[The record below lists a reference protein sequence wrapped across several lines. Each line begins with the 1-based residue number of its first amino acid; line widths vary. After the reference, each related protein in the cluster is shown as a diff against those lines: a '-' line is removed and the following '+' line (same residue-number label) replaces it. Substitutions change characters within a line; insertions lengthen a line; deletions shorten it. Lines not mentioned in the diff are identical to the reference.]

1 MERGAG
7 GRAGR
12 VHGETGP
19 AKPEKLRQ
27 AVREAEPL
35 PAAIG
40 IRGGPKIR
48 ARTVV
53 AVHDAGKCAN
63 APCVL
68 ERTPCHLEKQ
78 PELRVH
84 VLSFTWRDP
93 KELGIELRHIGE
105 QPCPVGTGVDER
117 MKEMTTVGLD
127 GIDSTTART
136 QQLPQLGGGIGAGA
150 PDVHTYHGDVCGRM
164 GRGLGLAPRKGARY
178 VPRV

>member
-1 MERGAG
+1 MERGAR
-7 GRAGR
+7 GRAGG
-12 VHGETGP
+12 VHGKTGP

-40 IRGGPKIR
+40 IRGGPKVR
-48 ARTVV
+48 ARTIVS
-53 AVHDAGKCAN
+53 VHDAGKYSGVGVMLGAN

-68 ERTPCHLEKQ
+68 ECTPCHLEKQ

-136 QQLPQLGGGIGAGA
+136 EQLPQLGGGIGAGA
-150 PDVHTYHGDVCGRM
+150 PDVHTDDGDV
-164 GRGLGLAPRKGARY
+164 RGCI
-178 VPRV
+178 